1 MVTTASLASTG
12 VSEPG
17 NAASRAKTEALAAV
31 GNPSITAKTDT
42 SKNTSTLS
50 SIVDSSWLKSTFI
63 ISDSDI
69 IIGNEYSKF
78 IRKNRYYT
86 TADFKFTSTA
96 PGMNIAVNPKPQFT
110 RYCDIRSKG
119 KIASR
124 PDVTVGTTGHP
135 LGLGMG
141 RYYSEA
147 IDDNQQRIY
156 LRFGVP
162 KYMPLLLWMAKS
174 FDIDKVVLNNRGV
187 ITSALLKAIG
197 LASKFWAIAAAPLL
211 AIGMFAM
218 NVYVQNSRFYS
229 VKDTMYT
236 YWATVENVLN
246 QMVARRTMVPYIL
259 QDYSVKLSNSMN
271 REQTISASFVKS
283 LNELLPDVINGET
296 GRISVFTIAL
306 RAQAAF
312 NRMQREDYEANLK
325 NTLATDFT
333 GYQETGETSHD
344 TYFTT
349 SKGNATVFTKYL
361 FTTAYDCLM
370 NDNADQKVSLLEETK
385 STDQK
390 PITEYDSAYTD
401 KDTGEP
407 ISLDIDPADPKA
419 TIDSKIV
426 ANIKGKASTY
436 DKFKEYML
444 AELSEGAAFA
454 VFNVEHTGS
463 VGESFSNSITN
474 NPIESTFNALSSKSR
489 NLTNFLASAAGIPVV
504 GDVLKLAADAGMTML
519 SNASFGIANPL
530 LALAYGVNI
539 NMPKVWESSAVS
551 MPRASYKL
559 RLMSPYGNA
568 YSQLFNIYL
577 PLAMILAGSLT
588 RATGNSSYTSPFACQ
603 LFDRGRVNAQ
613 LAMITEVGI
622 TRGTSNLAF
631 SKNGHPN
638 AIDVDMTITNLDEV
652 VSLDVNSSGILTG
665 AIDALSPDFSDTP
678 FVSYLNTITAVDVNT
693 QVYRLPMLRL
703 KLAERYMALKAAY
716 NPDPAAMGAYAGSTI
731 GNIPLVGIIKSA
743 LANNN
748 KALQNL
754 ITL

>member
-1 MVTTASLASTG
+1 MDIKATASSLVKQAG
-12 VSEPG
+12 G
-17 NAASRAKTEALAAV
+17 I
-31 GNPSITAKTDT
+31 PSVTAKTDR
-42 SKNTSTLS
+42 SKNTTTLS
-50 SIVDSSWLKSTFI
+50 NIIDSSWLKSTFI

-69 IIGNEYSKF
+69 VIGNEYSKF
-78 IRKNRYYT
+78 IRKNRYYN

-119 KIASR
+119 KIAAR
-124 PDVTVGTTGHP
+124 PDITVGTTGHP

-162 KYMPLLLWMAKS
+162 KYMPLLLWIAKS
-174 FDIDKVVLNNRGV
+174 FDVDKVVFSNRGV
-187 ITSALLKAIG
+187 ITSALLHAVGIV
-197 LASKFWAIAAAPLL
+197 AKFWVIAAAPLL
-211 AIGMFAM
+211 AVGMFAM
-218 NVYVQNSRFYS
+218 HVYVQNTRFYS
-229 VKDTMYT
+229 VKDTMYS
-236 YWATVENVLN
+236 YWATVENILN
-246 QMVARRTMVPYIL
+246 QLVARRTMVPYIL
-259 QDYSVKLSNSMN
+259 QDYSVKLNNSMN
-271 REQTISASFVKS
+271 REQSISSTFVKS

-312 NRMQREDYEANLK
+312 NKMQRADYEANLK

-344 TYFTT
+344 TYFTNA
-349 SKGNATVFTKYL
+349 KGNATFFTKYL

-370 NDNADQKVSLLEETK
+370 AGNKDQEVSLLEETK

-390 PITEYDSAYTD
+390 PTTEYDPAYTD

-407 ISLDIDPADPKA
+407 ISLDVDPANPKA
-419 TIDSKIV
+419 TVDSKIV

-436 DKFKEYML
+436 EKFKEYML

-489 NLTNFLASAAGIPVV
+489 NLTNFLASAAGIPIV
-504 GDVLKLAADAGMTML
+504 GDVLKLATDAGMKIL
-519 SNASFGIANPL
+519 SNASFGLANPL
-530 LALAYGVNI
+530 LALAYGANI

-559 RLMSPYGNA
+559 RLITPYGNA
-568 YSQLFNIYL
+568 YSQLFNMYL

-588 RATGNSSYTSPFACQ
+588 RSSGNSSYTAPYVCQ

-652 VSLDVNSSGILTG
+652 ISVDVTSNGILTG
-665 AIDALSPDFSDTP
+665 AIDALSTDFSDSP
-678 FVSYLNTITAVDVNT
+678 FVSYLNTIAAVDVNT

-716 NPDPAAMGAYAGSTI
+716 NPDPAAMGAYVGSTI
-731 GNIPLVGIIKSA
+731 GDLPLVGLLKTA

-748 KALQNL
+748 KTLQNL
-754 ITL
+754 INL